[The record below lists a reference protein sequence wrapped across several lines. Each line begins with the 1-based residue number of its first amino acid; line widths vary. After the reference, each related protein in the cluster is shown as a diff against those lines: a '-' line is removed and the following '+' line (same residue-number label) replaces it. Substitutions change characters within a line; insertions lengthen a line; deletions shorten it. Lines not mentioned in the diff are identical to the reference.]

1 MFVKEIVKTTAEK
14 TIGERDIDVKIGTM
28 IETPRAVMIA
38 GDLASECD
46 FFSFGTN
53 DLTQL
58 TYGFSRDDSGKF
70 INHYIEKG
78 IFKTDIFKSIDT
90 QGVGRLLEMAITSA
104 RRINPNIKIG
114 VCGEHAGDPESIK
127 FFKKLDIDYISCSV
141 FRVPVA
147 IIGAS

>member
-1 MFVKEIVKTTAEK
+1 
-14 TIGERDIDVKIGTM
+14 M

-38 GDLASECD
+38 SDLASECD

-70 INHYIEKG
+70 LDDYVEKG
-78 IFKTDIFKSIDT
+78 IFKSDIFKNIDT
-90 QGVGRLLEMAITSA
+90 KGVGKLLEMAITSA

-114 VCGEHAGDPESIK
+114 ICGEHAGDPLSIK

-147 IIGAS
+147 IVGAI